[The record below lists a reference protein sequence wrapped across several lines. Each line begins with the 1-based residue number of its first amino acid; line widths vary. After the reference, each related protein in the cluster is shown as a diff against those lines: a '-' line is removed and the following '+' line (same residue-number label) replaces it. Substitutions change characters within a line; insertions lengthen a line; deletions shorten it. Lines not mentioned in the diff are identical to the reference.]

1 MCVHVCERCQCAS
14 RVHWFPA
21 SGVSWCVSGGWG
33 FAGEYVVF
41 SGFLPCWCSLTV
53 LGPTFMAHLYGA
65 PPPPPPPVVG
75 AHIVAVAHY
84 DGGAAAGTGS
94 SRHRGPAVSSSSS
107 DVADEFPFVCENCLG
122 PNPYVRMVQAVN
134 GAACKL
140 TGRPFTTF
148 KWRVRGKTTGGAWKV
163 TQVCIEVAK
172 MKHCCQ
178 VCLHDMTYAVP
189 LAVRDSVLANNPH
202 NVAIP
207 TSEASQ
213 HYFFQ
218 RKAREQAILDDKQ
231 KVAEQLA
238 LSAPPPPPPRILS
251 DSIAALL
258 PSPPPP
264 PPVPGKEEDAV
275 DVATGE
281 EDGHRS
287 DDEDVN
293 DTGRE
298 MPIEKR
304 KREDGKEG
312 VDYAAKEG
320 SGMDLEKKTTSSD
333 KDGDE
338 PDAKRSK
345 QN

>member
-1 MCVHVCERCQCAS
+1 
-14 RVHWFPA
+14 
-21 SGVSWCVSGGWG
+21 
-33 FAGEYVVF
+33 
-41 SGFLPCWCSLTV
+41 
-53 LGPTFMAHLYGA
+53 
-65 PPPPPPPVVG
+65 
-75 AHIVAVAHY
+75 
-84 DGGAAAGTGS
+84 
-94 SRHRGPAVSSSSS
+94 
-107 DVADEFPFVCENCLG
+107 
-122 PNPYVRMVQAVN
+122 VN

-231 KVAEQLA
+231 KAAEQLA

-251 DSIAALL
+251 DSVAALL
-258 PSPPPP
+258 PPPP
-264 PPVPGKEEDAV
+264 PPPPLPGKEEDDAV
-275 DVATGE
+275 VAGE

-287 DDEDVN
+287 DDEDVK
-293 DTGRE
+293 DMERE
-298 MPIEKR
+298 MPVEKR
-304 KREDGKEG
+304 KRESGGEADCAVEE
-312 VDYAAKEG
+312 DP
-320 SGMDLEKKTTSSD
+320 GMDSEKKTTSSD